1 MSETRKDEEDVAD
14 VIERIVMT
22 ERSDTDAFIKIQKK
36 RLSQLR
42 EIQKRQAEG
51 KNIKYKRI
59 ISELQAS
66 GILDEDGN
74 LSEPYSKIKNE

>member
-1 MSETRKDEEDVAD
+1 MSETRKDEEDVAV

-42 EIQKRQAEG
+42 KIQKRQAEG

-74 LSEPYSKIKNE
+74 LSEPYSKNKK

>member
-1 MSETRKDEEDVAD
+1 MSETRKDEEDMAV

-74 LSEPYSKIKNE
+74 LSEPYSGNKK